1 MRSSV
6 VGTLVMVVGLIVSS
20 GLLPEPWSLRPRAWG
35 LASEAWGLQPVAEWY
50 QWRGPNRDGHSPETG
65 LLQDWPSGGPRR
77 LWQGSGAGDG
87 FASFSASN
95 GRLYTQG
102 ARGGT
107 EYVMAFD
114 AATGRK
120 LWETAN
126 GPRYRNAQGDG
137 PRSTPTLEG
146 DRVYA
151 LGGAGEFSA
160 LDAATGKKL
169 WSVDFV
175 DVFGGNVP
183 GWGYSESPLIVG
195 DRIVTNAG
203 GRRASIVA
211 LNKADGKA
219 LWQNHSDGAAY
230 SSPMLLRTGSFQ
242 QVVFFTD
249 QRALAVDPRDG
260 RLLWSYNR
268 AANNTANIATPV
280 VRGNRVFFSSDY
292 GTGAGLVSVR
302 AAGNIAAAE
311 EVYFTREMR
320 NHHSTSVL
328 VGDTLYGFSSSIL
341 TALNFDSGKMVWR
354 DRSVGKGSLVYA
366 DNRLYLY
373 SENGVVGLA
382 EANPA
387 GYREHGRFTIAT
399 SGSPTWSHPMITQGK
414 LILRDQDAVYAYDIR
429 SGR

>member
-1 MRSSV
+1 MW
-6 VGTLVMVVGLIVSS
+6 LVCGALVSS
-20 GLLPEPWSLRPRAWG
+20 LAMSFAQAVPEWH
-35 LASEAWGLQPVAEWY
+35 
-50 QWRGPNRDGHSPETG
+50 QWRGPNRDGHSAETG
-65 LLQDWPSGGPRR
+65 LLQEWPAGGPRR
-77 LWQGSGAGDG
+77 VWQGSGAGDG

-102 ARGGT
+102 ARAGT

-114 AATGRK
+114 AATGKK
-120 LWETAN
+120 LWETPN

-137 PRSTPTLEG
+137 PRSTPTVEG
-146 DRVYA
+146 NRLYA
-151 LGGAGEFSA
+151 LGGAGELSA
-160 LDAATGKKL
+160 LDAGSGKKI

-175 DVFGGNVP
+175 EVFGGMTP
-183 GWGYSESPLIVG
+183 GWGYSESPLILG
-195 DRIVTNAG
+195 DRIVMNAG

-211 LNKADGKA
+211 INKADGRT
-219 LWQNHSDGAAY
+219 LWQNHNDEPAY
-230 SSPMLLRTGSFQ
+230 SSPVLLRTGSFE
-242 QVVFFTD
+242 QVVFFTG

-292 GTGAGLVSVR
+292 GTGAGLVAVK
-302 AAGNIAAAE
+302 AAGTIAAAE
-311 EVYFTREMR
+311 EIYFTREMR

-341 TALNFDSGKMVWR
+341 TALNFDSGKMAWR
-354 DRSVGKGSLVYA
+354 DRSVGKGSLIYA

-373 SENGVVGLA
+373 SENGVAGLA

-387 GYREHGRFTIAT
+387 AYRERGRFSIDT

-429 SGR
+429 AAR